1 MSTEEKKEEKKE
13 EPLND
18 SPTENESTKN
28 DDDQKEKND
37 SPKEGKEVLLE
48 KREIPVIKPGMLVKV
63 HQKIKELDSKGKE
76 KERVQVFEGLV
87 IACHGGREAGA
98 TFTVRKVTKKGGV
111 AVEKIFPLY
120 LPNIEKIEV
129 IKKHRVRR
137 AKLYFLRGKY
147 KKKMKEIKE
156 K

>member
-1 MSTEEKKEEKKE
+1 MSTEEKKEEKKQE
-13 EPLND
+13 EQEEKKEEKI
-18 SPTENESTKN
+18 SSASSEEGKSTKEEGG
-28 DDDQKEKND
+28 QEKED
-37 SPKEGKEVLLE
+37 ESPKKDL
-48 KREIPVIKPGMLVKV
+48 PVIKPGMLVKV

-111 AVEKIFPLY
+111 AVEKIFPLH
-120 LPNIEKIEV
+120 LPNINKIEIV
-129 IKKHRVRR
+129 KKHRVRR

-147 KKKMKEIKE
+147 KKKMKEIKG
-156 K
+156 